1 MALSRDDRSRD
12 LSRWDDPLGEDG
24 ENNPVGWK
32 GVLWWGYGIVFLFF
46 GVFGV
51 WAALAPLESGA
62 VAQGQVQVAGSQRV
76 IQHLEGGIIEEILVR
91 EGDRVKTGQPLV
103 VLDPTRA
110 RTQYDRIHQQ
120 YLAAQGREA
129 RLKAERQDAKSV
141 EFPDELTK
149 AVGLPGV
156 PEILE
161 GERRLFDG
169 RRASVE
175 SQLSLLD
182 RRIAKAHDEIAAL
195 KAQQRSDRRQLA
207 IINEEII
214 GVRELYEKGL
224 ERKPR
229 LLALQ
234 RTEAEL
240 EGSIDN
246 REALMARAAQT
257 VAETQFQKSGL
268 VESTIAEVETDLR
281 AVQVELEDLR
291 QQLTA
296 AKDEL
301 TRTTVTAP
309 EAGRV
314 YGLRFHTLGGV
325 IAPGDPIL
333 NLVPDGEEMIVRVQ
347 LDPNDIDTVQE
358 GAMATVRLTSFNQR
372 TFKPIDGEVTHIS
385 PDVVQPEQGAPFYEA
400 RIRLDPAML
409 RRFEVDLV
417 PGMPAMAIISTG
429 EQTMLDYLI
438 SPVARSLETAL
449 REQ

>member
-1 MALSRDDRSRD
+1 MALVRDDQTRD
-12 LSRWDDPLGEDG
+12 LSRWNDPLGEDDAR
-24 ENNPVGWK
+24 NPIGWK
-32 GVLWWGYGIVFLFF
+32 GVLWIGYGIVFAFF

-76 IQHLEGGIIEEILVR
+76 VQHLEGGIIREILVR
-91 EGDRVKTGQPLV
+91 EGDRVKAGQPLV

-110 RTQYDRIHQQ
+110 QTQFDRINQQ
-120 YLAAQGREA
+120 YQAALGREA
-129 RLKAERQDAKSV
+129 RLLAERQGAKTID
-141 EFPDELTK
+141 FPPELVR
-149 AVGLPGV
+149 AAGQPGV
-156 PEILE
+156 AEILE

-175 SQLSLLD
+175 SQLQLLD
-182 RRIAKAHDEIAAL
+182 RRIAKGREEIAAL
-195 KAQQRSDRRQLA
+195 KAQHRSDRRQLA
-207 IINEEII
+207 IINEEIV

-234 RTEAEL
+234 RSEAEL

-246 REALMARAAQT
+246 REALMARASQGI
-257 VAETQFQKSGL
+257 AETEFQKAGL
-268 VESTIAEVETDLR
+268 VESTIADVETELR
-281 AVQVELEDLR
+281 AAQAEFQDLR

-296 AKDEL
+296 AQDAL
-301 TRTTVTAP
+301 SRTTITAP
-309 EAGRV
+309 ETGRV
-314 YGLRFHTLGGV
+314 YGLRFHTHGGV
-325 IAPGDPIL
+325 VAPGDPIL
-333 NLVPDGEEMIVRVQ
+333 NLVPDNEEMIVKVQ

-358 GAMATVRLTSFNQR
+358 GALATVRLTSFNQR
-372 TFKPIDGEVTHIS
+372 TFKPIDGTVTHIS
-385 PDVVQPEQGAPFYEA
+385 PDVVQPEQGAPYYEA
-400 RIRLDPAML
+400 RIELDPGMM
-409 RRFEVDLV
+409 RRFGVELV

-438 SPVARSLETAL
+438 APIARSLDTAL